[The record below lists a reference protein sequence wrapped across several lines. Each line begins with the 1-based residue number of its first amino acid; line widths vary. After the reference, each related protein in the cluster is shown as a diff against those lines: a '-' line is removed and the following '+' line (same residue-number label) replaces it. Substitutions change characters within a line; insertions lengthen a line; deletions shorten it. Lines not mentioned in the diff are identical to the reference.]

1 MPAAA
6 RKFDPI
12 EHESLLAQIGKVGT
26 GLLAGLAV
34 GVAFGAAAALVVGT
48 GGLGAVV
55 LGAVVATGMQFG
67 ANKLAHAAGV
77 PRRSATWTGTP
88 SRRRG
93 RHRCRSIRKSKADR
107 CGLG

>member
-34 GVAFGAAAALVVGT
+34 GVAFVILAVLYSMALATVSAALDAIF
-48 GGLGAVV
+48 LGALYQYAAHQRVPD
-55 LGAVVATGMQFG
+55 GFDAASFARAFG
-67 ANKLAHAAGV
+67 K
-77 PRRSATWTGTP
+77 
-88 SRRRG
+88 
-93 RHRCRSIRKSKADR
+93 K
-107 CGLG
+107 